1 MFCVTE
7 TSMWFT
13 FSNSPEMVHALP
25 AEQTL
30 TLSAVVEQLGRA
42 FPKWLGAEAAVDAAS
57 GKVRAKRGAFDPLV
71 SLETES
77 QRFNASSA
85 RGKASTGSRNDVG
98 VEWTTPSGAKFSAGR
113 VFNQG
118 AVKSPDSATGS
129 SGTWA
134 FGVKLPLG
142 RGGGI
147 NDKSAQLDQARFGEN
162 LARQDA
168 GLVWMS
174 VRFEAAIA
182 YWNWVA
188 ASRRLD
194 LREELERLAAE
205 RAQLVAR
212 EVAEGAR
219 PAIDAREADSEVALR
234 RTDTIKARRD
244 WEKASFSLSKYLWNP
259 DGSPAQVPGRDRV
272 PADDTAV
279 EPLSIAD
286 AAVEDGRRYAY
297 ENRPEM
303 ARLALERRVIAVD
316 RRLAVNDRRPYIDV
330 TVGPGLDLGD
340 NGIGSTMKAGLSVAW
355 PLNQNDPRGRLEEA
369 VAKDRKLELD
379 ENLLRRTIA
388 LEVDDAVSAIRR
400 AADRWS
406 EARTAVVALR
416 AVEDG
421 ERVRFREGDSS
432 LFLLNQR
439 ERQRADA
446 QLRWIDTKIEYHVAL
461 AQWGQATNREDSV
474 GQPR

>member
-1 MFCVTE
+1 
-7 TSMWFT
+7 MWIT
-13 FSNSPEMVHALP
+13 FLPSREMVRALP
-25 AEQTL
+25 AEQPL
-30 TLSAVVEQLGRA
+30 TLPVLVEQLERG
-42 FPKWLGAEAAVDAAS
+42 FPKWLGAEAAIDVAS
-57 GKVRAKRGAFDPLV
+57 GKARAKQGAFDPMV

-77 QRFNASSA
+77 QRFNSSSS
-85 RGKASTGSRNDVG
+85 RGRASTGSRNDVG
-98 VEWTTPSGAKFSAGR
+98 IEWTTPSGAKLSAGR

-118 AVKSPDSATGS
+118 AVKSPDSATGTL
-129 SGTWA
+129 GTWA

-147 NDKSAQLDQARFGEN
+147 NEKSAALDQARYGET

-174 VRFEAAIA
+174 VRFEAATA

-188 ASRRLD
+188 ASRRLN
-194 LREELERLAAE
+194 LREELERLATD
-205 RAQLVAR
+205 RAQLIAR

-219 PAIDAREADSEVALR
+219 PSIDSREADSEVALR
-234 RTDTIKARRD
+234 RADTIKARRD

-259 DGSPAQVPGRDRV
+259 DGSPAAVPARDRV
-272 PADDTAV
+272 PADDTAL
-279 EPLSIAD
+279 EPVPIAD
-286 AAVEDGRRYAY
+286 TSVDDGRRYAW

-303 ARLALERRVIAVD
+303 ARLALERRVVAVD
-316 RRLAVNDRRPYIDV
+316 RRLADNDRRPFIDLN
-330 TVGPGLDLGD
+330 VGPGLDLGD
-340 NGIGSTMKAGLSVAW
+340 NGIGSTLKAGLSVSW
-355 PLNQNDPRGRLEEA
+355 PLNQNDPKGRLEEA

-388 LEVDDAVSAIRR
+388 LEVDDAASAIRR
-400 AADRWS
+400 AADRWG
-406 EARTAVVALR
+406 EARAAVSDLR
-416 AVEDG
+416 AVEEG

-446 QLRWIDTKIEYHVAL
+446 QLRWIDTKIEFHVAI
-461 AQWGQATNREDSV
+461 AQWVMATNREDSV